1 MCGVPPTLYQ
11 VGGPAPLS
19 LFENRKAV
27 PALCMHTAHFTCAP
41 ECTNN
46 ILYSICGWTY
56 PVSSRR
62 QVHRL
67 AVRSIASRRVAQ
79 YGGDNTVRSS
89 SQLLVIGGTG
99 RLSLEEALVTY
110 GLIDRQ
116 VRTVAT
122 QGLCTVLLR
131 T

>member
-1 MCGVPPTLYQ
+1 MCGVAPTLLPGLRSEGQ
-11 VGGPAPLS
+11 PLS
-19 LFENRKAV
+19 PFLKMGKQ
-27 PALCMHTAHFTCAP
+27 LHTAHFTCAP

-79 YGGDNTVRSS
+79 HGGDNTVRSS

-99 RLSLEEALVTY
+99 RLSLEQALVTY

-122 QGLCTVLLR
+122 QGLCTVLPR